1 MHPLTGLQKQT
12 PLSKETEN
20 PLKIPLYLSAVALTA
35 VGFAAIVPALFAK
48 QPAAKTT
55 PGSLHIRGTVQSL
68 QKNVLT
74 VNGPSGPVRV
84 QLGAKTPVLSVIPSS
99 RDQVKPGAFLGIA
112 SAPGPN
118 GTEQAREVVVFPE
131 AARGTGEG
139 SYPWDLP
146 GGGASKMTNGTVNKS
161 RMTNGTVSQSKMT
174 NGTVAAPGRS
184 KMTNGTVK
192 SGASASEITL
202 EFKQGSGKGAQK
214 LTLPASIPFV
224 TFAPGKPAQLTAGA
238 HVVVFAHSGAGN
250 TTVADRVLVGKNGL
264 VPPM

>member
-1 MHPLTGLQKQT
+1 MKT
-12 PLSKETEN
+12 PFN
-20 PLKIPLYLSAVALTA
+20 PFAAALTA
-35 VGFAAIVPALFAK
+35 LCFATLVPAGFAQ
-48 QPAAKTT
+48 QPASKTA

-68 QKNVLT
+68 QNNVLT
-74 VNGPSGPVRV
+74 VAGPSGPVRV
-84 QLGAKTPVLSVIPSS
+84 QMGAKTPVATVVPSS

-112 SAPGPN
+112 STPGPN
-118 GTEQAREVVVFPE
+118 GKEQAREVLVFPE

-146 GGGASKMTNGTVNKS
+146 GGGGSKMTNGTVGKS
-161 RMTNGTVSQSKMT
+161 RMTNGTI
-174 NGTVAAPGRS
+174 AAPGRS

-202 EFKQGSGKGAQK
+202 EFKQGSGKGTQK
-214 LTLPASIPFV
+214 LTLPANIPFV
-224 TFAPGKPAQLTAGA
+224 TVGPGTPAQLTKGA
-238 HVVVFAHSGAGN
+238 HVVVFAHTGAAN